1 MSLTQND
8 VSLRVLNDLGTE
20 VDKVN
25 RKNCEII
32 YQVKA
37 NSEGLGPSKSEVCDL
52 FIVTA
57 EWSVLYPI
65 PVTGFAIELNFDQVN
80 LSQ

>member
-1 MSLTQND
+1 MFFKKLTEGLDGSVKQYWIISLTQND

-25 RKNCEII
+25 RKNCEIL

-37 NSEGLGPSKSEVCDL
+37 NRVKGWVPQRVKFVIFLL
-52 FIVTA
+52 
-57 EWSVLYPI
+57 
-65 PVTGFAIELNFDQVN
+65 
-80 LSQ
+80 